1 MDAFWGFWASAAQAA
16 AHAGVPDVSEPLHK
30 RAKTDKDQ
38 GNGIVPPQQHQ
49 HPQHPFIAPTPQS
62 LSWGHPTAAA
72 TAAAVALAPNPG
84 LPDLTTS
91 ISSLMPASAE
101 PQVKPDVK
109 IIQRRKR
116 NAYHSRATRVRKKNL
131 ELELCLELRALQNEN
146 DRLRTIVKR
155 EIPEKEAF
163 IIGECCYKTRGKGLF
178 QGDHSSRLGRS
189 DFELIES
196 LAKGRESYVL
206 TDPRLPDNP
215 IVYASCAFLELTG
228 YTLEDVIGRNCRF
241 LQGIHT
247 DHKELET
254 IREAIDSGIDGSVCI
269 LNYKADGTPFWNHL
283 FVAALRD
290 KDNNIV
296 NYVRH
301 GLALVKPQKNC
312 IHFTL
317 TNWHFTFGCRL
328 EYRMKSR
335 RTSRQNQSLPLV
347 M

>member
-16 AHAGVPDVSEPLHK
+16 HAGIPEVSEPVHK
-30 RAKTDKDQ
+30 RAKTDKDHS
-38 GNGIVPPQQHQ
+38 NGIVPPQQQ
-49 HPQHPFIAPTPQS
+49 HPQHPFIAPAPQP
-62 LSWGHPTAAA
+62 LSWGHPAA
-72 TAAAVALAPNPG
+72 TAAVALAPNPG
-84 LPDLTTS
+84 FPDLTTS
-91 ISSLMPASAE
+91 ISSLVPVSVE
-101 PQVKPDVK
+101 PEQKPDVK

-163 IIGECCYKTRGKGLF
+163 IIGECCYKTGGKGLF

-254 IREAIDSGIDGSVCI
+254 IREAIDNGIDGSVCI

-296 NYVRH
+296 NYVCHRS
-301 GLALVKPQKNC
+301 ALVNYYSRLRS
-312 IHFTL
+312 L
-317 TNWHFTFGCRL
+317 TCFIFDHRL
-328 EYRMKSR
+328 EYRMKSK
-335 RTSRQNQSLPLV
+335 RTSLRNQSRRLV

>member
-16 AHAGVPDVSEPLHK
+16 HAGVPEVSASEPAHK
-30 RAKTDKDQ
+30 RAKTDKDV
-38 GNGIVPPQQHQ
+38 GIVSLPIQPPTLQQQQHA
-49 HPQHPFIAPTPQS
+49 QHPFIAPAPQP
-62 LSWGHPTAAA
+62 LSWGHTTAVTAAA
-72 TAAAVALAPNPG
+72 TAAAVTLAPNPG
-84 LPDLTTS
+84 FPDITTS
-91 ISSLMPASAE
+91 ISPLIHATEE
-101 PQVKPDVK
+101 PEEKTDVK

-116 NAYHSRATRVRKKNL
+116 NAFHSRATRVRKKNL

-146 DRLRTIVKR
+146 DRLRAIVKR

-163 IIGECCYKTRGKGLF
+163 IIGECCYTTGGKGLF

-228 YTLEDVIGRNCRF
+228 YSLEDVIGRNCRF

-247 DHKELET
+247 DHKEVET
-254 IREAIDSGIDGSVCI
+254 IREAIDNGIDGSVCI
-269 LNYKADGTPFWNHL
+269 LNYKADGSPFWNHL

-296 NYVRH
+296 NYVSCR
-301 GLALVKPQKNC
+301 
-312 IHFTL
+312 
-317 TNWHFTFGCRL
+317 FGH
-328 EYRMKSR
+328 
-335 RTSRQNQSLPLV
+335 
-347 M
+347 